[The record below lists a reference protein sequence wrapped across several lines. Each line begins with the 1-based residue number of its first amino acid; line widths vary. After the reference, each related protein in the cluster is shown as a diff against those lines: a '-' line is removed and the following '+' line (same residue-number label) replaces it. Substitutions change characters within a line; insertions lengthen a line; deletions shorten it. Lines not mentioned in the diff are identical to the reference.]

1 MSDTHGP
8 VLNLA
13 DVQLGWTSHYGD
25 AFDAK
30 LGGVGY
36 VLGLKKLGC
45 MLHVVQPG
53 KIAFPV
59 HRHHCADELFLILSG
74 TGEYR
79 YGDERLPIKA
89 GDCLAAP
96 AGGPAHQIL
105 NTGSEELR
113 YLGISNIVGND
124 VIEYPNSGK
133 VCVMAGMN
141 GGDPSSAT
149 YSARGRLTAA
159 DYWDGE

>member
-1 MSDTHGP
+1 MSETQSP
-8 VLNLA
+8 ILNLA
-13 DVQLGWTSHYGD
+13 DVSLDWISHHGER
-25 AFDAK
+25 FDAK

-36 VLGLKKLGC
+36 KIGLKKLGC
-45 MLHVVQPG
+45 MVHAVPPG
-53 KIAFPV
+53 KIAFPA
-59 HRHHCADELFLILSG
+59 HRHHAVDEMFVVLSG
-74 TGEYR
+74 CGEYR
-79 YGDERLPIKA
+79 FGDQRISVKA

-113 YLGISNIVGND
+113 YIGISNIADAD

-133 VCVMAGMN
+133 ICVQTGMTN
-141 GGDPSSAT
+141 GDPSTAT
-149 YSARGRLTAA
+149 YAGRGRLTAA